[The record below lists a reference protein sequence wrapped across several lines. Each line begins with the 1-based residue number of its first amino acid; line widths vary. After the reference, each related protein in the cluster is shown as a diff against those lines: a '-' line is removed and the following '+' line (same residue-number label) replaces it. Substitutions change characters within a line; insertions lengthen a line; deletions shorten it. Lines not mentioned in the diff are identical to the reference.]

1 MKSAVLFAI
10 LICTVVSAATI
21 QQPQFFARRD
31 YGCSG
36 PCPAGYAVVADVN
49 GDKIPDIVSAY
60 VAGSTVYTLLGNGN
74 GTFRTGSTLDS
85 GFAGLTNLV
94 PVDLNG
100 DGKIDLVIAG
110 SPTLGNSGGIG
121 VCFGNGDG
129 TFQPPVTY
137 AVGDNSG
144 FVVIGDFNGDGIPD
158 AALASELGVWIF
170 IGKGGGVFNPGVLAV
185 PSSNLT
191 SLISADFNGDGKLDL
206 AFGLYS
212 NGFAVAFG
220 NGNGTFQTPVM
231 YSTSGS
237 PHWLAADD
245 LTGNGSVDLVV
256 GNEVYLN
263 NGNGT
268 FAPVSANPVGP
279 QFAIGDVNGDHIPDL
294 VGSLGQ
300 VALGLGNGQFA
311 PPKTYP
317 VESAGVPHSVVVADL
332 RKNGR
337 LDIVTGGAFAL
348 SVLLNEG
355 KGKFED
361 GITTPVPNSGNC
373 AASADFNGD
382 GIPDLAVPTTTGTVI
397 LLGTGKANPPYT
409 TGATIP
415 LSSPGCPITGD
426 LNNDGIVDL
435 LQPAGSLG
443 GVGVYLG
450 KGDGTFTLASVIPVG
465 VANNIVLGDFNH
477 DGIPDVATSSNQFA
491 LGNGDGTFQTPIPII
506 ADPPNGG
513 FNWIAAGD
521 VNNDGWTD
529 LMAAQPEFCC
539 AALYVLL
546 NNQQG
551 GFTLTKVQKSSLGS
565 PAWVMLTD
573 LNLDGNLDA
582 VVGGDSVA
590 NIFLGNGL
598 GQFKLLEETLF
609 YPGPD
614 PLPPQVGDVNGDG
627 IPDILLPADGSIGIA
642 FGKGNG
648 TFVTPFVVGAGGGE
662 GQILLANQHGQSPT
676 AGLPDLISPDGSEV
690 WVLLNLTK

>member
-1 MKSAVLFAI
+1 MRTAFLI
-10 LICTVVSAATI
+10 LIAWCEVATGAI
-21 QQPQFFARRD
+21 NQPQFFARRD
-31 YGCSG
+31 YSSNGTSG
-36 PCPAGYAVVADVN
+36 FVAVADIN
-49 GDKIPDIVSAY
+49 GDGIPDLVATY
-60 VAGSTVYTLLGNGN
+60 VDGSNVYTLLGNGN
-74 GTFRTGSTLDS
+74 GTFRS
-85 GFAGLTNLV
+85 GATYQPGFFALSNVV
-94 PVDLNG
+94 PIDLNG

-110 SPTLGNSGGIG
+110 SPTLGSSGGIG
-121 VCFGNGDG
+121 VCFGNGNG

-137 AVGDNSG
+137 AVADDFG
-144 FVVIGDFNGDGIPD
+144 FVMIGDFNGDGIPD

-170 IGKGGGVFNPGVLAV
+170 IGKGGGVFDPGVLSISV
-185 PSSNLT
+185 SNT
-191 SLISADFNGDGKLDL
+191 TGMVSADFNGDGKLDL
-206 AFGLYS
+206 AFGIS
-212 NGFAVAFG
+212 GAFEVAFG
-220 NGNGTFQTPVM
+220 NGNGTFQTPVS
-231 YSTSGS
+231 YAVSGT
-237 PHWLAADD
+237 PTWLAAGD
-245 LTGNGSVDLVV
+245 LTGDGSVDLVV

-263 NGNGT
+263 NGKGT

-300 VALGLGNGQFA
+300 VALGRGNGQFA

-337 LDIVTGGAFAL
+337 LDIVTGDAFAL

-355 KGKFED
+355 KGEFED
-361 GITTPVPNSGNC
+361 GITTPLPNSGNC
-373 AASADFNGD
+373 GASADFNGD

-426 LNNDGIVDL
+426 LNNDGIADL

-450 KGDGTFTLASVIPVG
+450 NGDGTFTLASVIPFG
-465 VANNIVLGDFNH
+465 GANILVLGDFNH

-491 LGNGDGTFQTPIPII
+491 LGNGDGTFQPPQPILPN
-506 ADPPNGG
+506 PPLYG
-513 FNWIAAGD
+513 FTWIAAGD

-529 LMAAQPEFCC
+529 LVATQSGVCC
-539 AALYVLL
+539 DMYVLL

-551 GFTLTKVQKSSLGS
+551 GFNLSKVHIGLYTTTF
-565 PAWVMLTD
+565 WVMLSD
-573 LNLDGNLDA
+573 LNGDGNLDA
-582 VVGGDSVA
+582 VVGGDGDVF
-590 NIFLGNGL
+590 IFLGNGL
-598 GQFKLLEETLF
+598 GQFKLLSETIP

-627 IPDILLPADGSIGIA
+627 IPDILLPADGSIRIA
-642 FGKGNG
+642 LGKGNG
-648 TFVTPFVVGAGGGE
+648 TFVTPFAVGAGGGE

-676 AGLPDLISPDGSEV
+676 AGLPDLISPDGSQV